1 MANASATTCSGTAL
15 GRRAVHTLELVPRKP
30 RYLLP
35 DGFHHVTARGNRSAP
50 IFSDASDRSEF
61 LALLEECLGRS
72 TSRCHAYCLMT
83 THYHLLLEGTVA
95 SLSLALHR
103 LNGLYAQRFNRR
115 HALKGHLFEDRFYAT
130 AIESDGH
137 LLEVCRYL
145 ALNPVRAGLCAT
157 PAAWRWS
164 SYAATVGL
172 RAHDTFLDRS
182 LLGLFSDDPRRA
194 RARFASFVTDG
205 LAA

>member
-1 MANASATTCSGTAL
+1 
-15 GRRAVHTLELVPRKP
+15 VPRRP

-35 DGFHHVTARGNRSAP
+35 DGFHHVTARGNRGAA
-50 IFSDASDRSEF
+50 IFSDACDRREF
-61 LALLEECLGRS
+61 LALLEECLDRS
-72 TSRCHAYCLMT
+72 GSRCHAYCLMT

-95 SLSLALHR
+95 SLSFGLHR
-103 LNGLYAQRFNRR
+103 LNGIHAQRFNRR
-115 HALKGHLFEDRFYAT
+115 HGLKGHLFEDRFYAT

-145 ALNPVRAGLCAT
+145 ALNPVRAGLCSA

-164 SYAATVGL
+164 SYASTVGL
-172 RAHDTFLDRS
+172 RAPDAFLDRS
-182 LLGLFSDDPRRA
+182 LLRLFSDDPRRA
-194 RARFASFVTDG
+194 MARFASFVTDG